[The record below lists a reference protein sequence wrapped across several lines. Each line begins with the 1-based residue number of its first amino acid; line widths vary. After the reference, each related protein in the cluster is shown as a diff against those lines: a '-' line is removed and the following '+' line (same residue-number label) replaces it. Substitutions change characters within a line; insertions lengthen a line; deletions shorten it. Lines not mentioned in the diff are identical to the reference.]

1 MRQKARDRD
10 VAPKTRLWFEALE
23 DRSAGAPAVMGRLPE
38 ARLEDSSI
46 IMTRNSMS
54 RTKRAGKIAALSG
67 LLGVLPSSLAFA
79 EAIGQPRPW
88 QLGLQPQVTDIGAL
102 IDSLHNQLLWI
113 ISVITIAV
121 LALLIYVL
129 FRFSEKRN
137 PVANRTTHNTFI
149 EIAWTIVPVMILVY
163 IAVPSFHLLQ
173 YELVPPT
180 PDVVLKA
187 TGSQWVWTYEYPK
200 DQGGG
205 FNFVSK
211 MLDEQQRADLIA
223 KGTSAEDA
231 PRLLAVDNE
240 AVLPVGKVIKV
251 EVQATDVMHG
261 FNVPA
266 FGVKVNAIPGRNNEV
281 WFKVD
286 KEGLYYGQCTVVCGD
301 QHSEMPLAFRIV
313 SPEKYAD
320 WLKEAKTKFAQN
332 GAAGERLAEAHPS
345 AP

>member
-1 MRQKARDRD
+1 
-10 VAPKTRLWFEALE
+10 V
-23 DRSAGAPAVMGRLPE
+23 
-38 ARLEDSSI
+38 
-46 IMTRNSMS
+46 
-54 RTKRAGKIAALSG
+54 RAGKIAALSG
-67 LLGVLPSSLAFA
+67 LLGLLPSSLALA
-79 EAIGQPRPW
+79 DAIGQPRPW
-88 QLGLQPQVTDIGAL
+88 EMGLQPQVTAIGKDIH
-102 IDSLHNQLLWI
+102 SLHTELLWI
-113 ISVITIAV
+113 ISVITIFV
-121 LALLIYVL
+121 LALLVYVL
-129 FRFSEKRN
+129 VRFNERRN
-137 PVANRTTHNTFI
+137 PLPSRTTHNTGL
-149 EIAWTIVPVMILVY
+149 EIAWTIVPVMILVA
-163 IAVPSFHLLQ
+163 IAVPSFRLLKF
-173 YELVPPT
+173 ELVPPT

-211 MLDEQQRADLIA
+211 MLDEQQRAELLA
-223 KGTSAEDA
+223 KGTSPEDA

-240 AVLPVGKVIKV
+240 AVLPVGKIIKV

-261 FNVPA
+261 FNLPA

-320 WLKEAKTKFAQN
+320 WLKEAKTKFAKN
-332 GAAGERLAEAHPS
+332 GAEGAHLAEARPS